1 MYLKKWFFASKAL
14 SVAKNFP
21 LCYLYHSNF
30 PLFIALNQMLNNGN
44 VRHHNIAKYLRQS
57 VTITGLNVP
66 NFTKAIENLVAI
78 QNMFARHVK
87 NEDLDLWQPTTY
99 NEHPSIELSNRYFT
113 YRIDDPHSPSIPLGP
128 DVDPT
133 GRLAALAGGNLFH
146 SEDNVV
152 LYRTKLNNL
161 KE

>member
-1 MYLKKWFFASKAL
+1 
-14 SVAKNFP
+14 
-21 LCYLYHSNF
+21 
-30 PLFIALNQMLNNGN
+30 MLNNGN
-44 VRHHNIAKYLRQS
+44 IRHHNIAKYLRQS

-99 NEHPSIELSNRYFT
+99 NKYPSIELTNRYFT

-128 DVDPT
+128 DIDPT

-146 SEDNVV
+146 GEDNVV
-152 LYRTKLNNL
+152 LYRTKLNNS
-161 KE
+161 KEWVSNDNRNNVTYLNNCPITALSQSHRVR

>member
-1 MYLKKWFFASKAL
+1 
-14 SVAKNFP
+14 
-21 LCYLYHSNF
+21 
-30 PLFIALNQMLNNGN
+30 MLNNGN

-152 LYRTKLNNL
+152 LYRTKLNNS

>member
-1 MYLKKWFFASKAL
+1 
-14 SVAKNFP
+14 
-21 LCYLYHSNF
+21 
-30 PLFIALNQMLNNGN
+30 MLNNGN
-44 VRHHNIAKYLRQS
+44 IRHHNIAKYLRQS

-99 NEHPSIELSNRYFT
+99 NKYPSIELTNRYFT

-128 DVDPT
+128 DIDPT

-146 SEDNVV
+146 GEDNVV
-152 LYRTKLNNL
+152 LYRTKLNNS
-161 KE
+161 KEWVSNDNRNNVTYLYNCPITGLSRSHHVR